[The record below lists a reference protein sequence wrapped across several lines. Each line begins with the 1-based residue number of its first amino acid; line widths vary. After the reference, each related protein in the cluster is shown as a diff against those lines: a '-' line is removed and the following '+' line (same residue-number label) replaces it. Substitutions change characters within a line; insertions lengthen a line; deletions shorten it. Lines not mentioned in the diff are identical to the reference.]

1 MILRKRVPKSIR
13 FRAWKGD
20 KKRRF
25 SFKMEV
31 ETENVGNSIK
41 IPLSASDEYIQLFV
55 DELEDDPTSLIS
67 LLFDEYVPP
76 KYWIQIAVLE
86 GLLVLTG

>member
-1 MILRKRVPKSIR
+1 MSELKCGKRAAESGR
-13 FRAWKGD
+13 FCVCQKET
-20 KKRRF
+20 KRRF

-31 ETENVGNSIK
+31 ESENVGNSIK

-76 KYWIQIAVLE
+76 KYWIQIAVQIE
-86 GLLVLTG
+86 IWF

>member
-1 MILRKRVPKSIR
+1 
-13 FRAWKGD
+13 
-20 KKRRF
+20 
-25 SFKMEV
+25 MEV
-31 ETENVGNSIK
+31 ESENVGNSIK

-76 KYWIQIAVLE
+76 KYWIQIAVVD
-86 GLLVLTG
+86 GLLALTGRSATILRRNTSSFSVSSIPF

>member
-1 MILRKRVPKSIR
+1 
-13 FRAWKGD
+13 
-20 KKRRF
+20 
-25 SFKMEV
+25 MEL
-31 ETENVGNSIK
+31 ETENTTNSIK

-76 KYWIQIAVLE
+76 KYWIQIAVYFVWKVSLYRL
-86 GLLVLTG
+86 GITVLRSMISFCKSSIQS

>member
-1 MILRKRVPKSIR
+1 MIPIISPISDNVPIIIT
-13 FRAWKGD
+13 
-20 KKRRF
+20 
-25 SFKMEV
+25 MEL
-31 ETENVGNSIK
+31 ETENITNSIK

-76 KYWIQIAVLE
+76 KYWIQIAVY
-86 GLLVLTG
+86 VV

>member
-1 MILRKRVPKSIR
+1 MASDSNVYILIN
-13 FRAWKGD
+13 
-20 KKRRF
+20 
-25 SFKMEV
+25 MEL
-31 ETENVGNSIK
+31 ETENITNSIK

-76 KYWIQIAVLE
+76 KYWIQIAVWFS
-86 GLLVLTG
+86 LLLFIL

>member
-1 MILRKRVPKSIR
+1 
-13 FRAWKGD
+13 
-20 KKRRF
+20 
-25 SFKMEV
+25 MEL
-31 ETENVGNSIK
+31 ETENITNSIK

-76 KYWIQIAVLE
+76 KYWIQIAVYVVWK
-86 GLLVLTG
+86 GHSIDWVLQSQEVWSVFENYWYYPERWELW